1 MRMLLASP
9 IGATRRVLENWMVP
23 LGHKVLTAE
32 NYDSATRQLLA
43 NPALEMVIT
52 EWLLGGNTAYDLLM
66 KAKQVTRVSDVA
78 EVTSG
83 VRFVVMVTPGW
94 ENARLH
100 HQMDALKALD
110 QVALVDKPI
119 NRDTIL
125 RAISKCSPSQS
136 MTATP
141 AATPAAVPSEISV
154 ASPVGTPIRG
164 ELPLQPAF
172 AETKKALSSLVQLHA
187 EAQQHLS
194 HLSSLLE

>member
-78 EVTSG
+78 EITSG

-94 ENARLH
+94 ENSRLH

-125 RAISKCSPSQS
+125 RAIAKCSPAQNWV
-136 MTATP
+136 
-141 AATPAAVPSEISV
+141 AASAASPSEVSIPN
-154 ASPVGTPIRG
+154 PVGTPIRG
-164 ELPLQPAF
+164 EQPLQPAF